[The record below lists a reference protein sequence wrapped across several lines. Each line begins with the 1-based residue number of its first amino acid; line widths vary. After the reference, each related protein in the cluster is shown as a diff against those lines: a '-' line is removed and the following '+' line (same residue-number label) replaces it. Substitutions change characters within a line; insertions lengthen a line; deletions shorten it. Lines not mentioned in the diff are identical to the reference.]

1 MRLRRWKEVAMTK
14 TIGTLM
20 GLALALAIP
29 TASAIP
35 APSCPDV
42 EAARAM
48 LAKAAAT
55 ENERVLK
62 ETPLKEAPPKEA
74 PGPGKTDGKEAPK
87 RQPEQAP
94 RAAPAAPTAPD
105 PSPEKKRAALLVKEA
120 DEACQA
126 GQTAAASEKAK
137 AAMALLRQ

>member
-1 MRLRRWKEVAMTK
+1 MTK

-29 TASAIP
+29 TAPAIP

-62 ETPLKEAPPKEA
+62 ETPLKETPPKEA
-74 PGPGKTDGKEAPK
+74 PG
-87 RQPEQAP
+87 
-94 RAAPAAPTAPD
+94 PTAPD

>member
-1 MRLRRWKEVAMTK
+1 MTK

-55 ENERVLK
+55 EIGRASCRERV
-62 ETPLKEAPPKEA
+62 
-74 PGPGKTDGKEAPK
+74 
-87 RQPEQAP
+87 
-94 RAAPAAPTAPD
+94 
-105 PSPEKKRAALLVKEA
+105 SFLV
-120 DEACQA
+120 
-126 GQTAAASEKAK
+126 
-137 AAMALLRQ
+137 

>member
-1 MRLRRWKEVAMTK
+1 MTK

-62 ETPLKEAPPKEA
+62 ETPLKETPPKEA
-74 PGPGKTDGKEAPK
+74 PKG
-87 RQPEQAP
+87 QPEQAP

>member
-1 MRLRRWKEVAMTK
+1 MTK
-14 TIGTLM
+14 TAGTLV

-35 APSCPDV
+35 APPCPDV
-42 EAARAM
+42 ESARAM

-55 ENERVLK
+55 ENDRALK
-62 ETPLKEAPPKEA
+62 EGPAPAPGKQEGSGKEK
-74 PGPGKTDGKEAPK
+74 GPGKPESKQAPK
-87 RQPEQAP
+87 GQPGQPPPA
-94 RAAPAAPTAPD
+94 AAPPAPVGPD

>member
-1 MRLRRWKEVAMTK
+1 MD
-14 TIGTLM
+14 
-20 GLALALAIP
+20 
-29 TASAIP
+29 
-35 APSCPDV
+35 APPRAAGAWTPCPDV
-42 EAARAM
+42 ESARAM

-55 ENERVLK
+55 ENDRA
-62 ETPLKEAPPKEA
+62 LKEAPA
-74 PGPGKTDGKEAPK
+74 PAPGKQEGSGKQEGPGKEKGPGKLESKQAPK
-87 RQPEQAP
+87 GQPGQPPPA
-94 RAAPAAPTAPD
+94 AAPPAPAGPD